1 MCDGAKLPISHV
13 SLNFIPNRRRLCP
26 ALGGYCPTSDFVEFH
41 VNSKEGVERAGRAGD
56 GGNEKARKGEDGR
69 LGIRK
74 SRWGNE
80 KSNLD
85 GGVWE
90 YWEVGGCAPIQQSHP
105 TVRTSGKLAEGRYRS
120 RRLIVTER
128 KRIMGGV
135 GRDGIYVCQYVC
147 NNRVWW

>member
-1 MCDGAKLPISHV
+1 MNP
-13 SLNFIPNRRRLCP
+13 
-26 ALGGYCPTSDFVEFH
+26 
-41 VNSKEGVERAGRAGD
+41 KEGEERAGRAGD

-74 SRWGNE
+74 SRLGNE

-105 TVRTSGKLAEGRYRS
+105 TVRTSGKLAVGRYRS

-128 KRIMGGV
+128 KL
-135 GRDGIYVCQYVC
+135 GREGIYRGWG
-147 NNRVWW
+147 RVGWGLGYMYII